1 MLVAA
6 LTAAAVL
13 APSATPPAILAP
25 HRYVVVARDGGG
37 TLRPGWQAPV
47 RLAVP
52 RAPDPVMAAAAAGS
66 RDQGAVSATVYN
78 AGGRVVAARSLH
90 PPQWLRGEFAAA
102 NLGDGTIAGVVLPLE
117 TAHFVVRVPAAAGD
131 RLELEAP
138 DRQRVAVPAELVS
151 EIEGADALLA
161 AADVVPIRVAGSPAN
176 RLDIA
181 IAAEGYTGVQREA
194 FLADAHALADSF
206 LATGPYAEYA
216 ALINVAALFVPS
228 PAEGAD
234 HPEYRSGCAAGD
246 PTCCADSA
254 AQADPRAG
262 TLADTAFDAAF
273 CTAGIHRLLTVN
285 TAKVLAAAA
294 AVPDWD
300 LLLVLVNDPVYGGS
314 GGDVAVISREERAPE
329 IARHELGH
337 SFALLADEYAT
348 PFPGFPGCSDLVG
361 PGSCEANVTDVIE
374 RVALKWA
381 PWVLPDT
388 PLPTAATDPSFAA
401 VVGLFEGARYLA
413 TGMYRPRRECL
424 MRQLARPFC
433 EVCREAFVSRL
444 YRGGWGI
451 PAAGIDLV
459 DPGSEIPPPG
469 PVTVP
474 AGEPLELSVAL
485 LAPETDPALAVAW
498 SVDGKPLAGA
508 NGPTLSWVPAHPGVY
523 RVELE
528 VRDATGFVH
537 PSHAADLV
545 SRRAWEVSVPAPR
558 PPRRIF
564 GRKR

>member
-1 MLVAA
+1 MLAFA
-6 LTAAAVL
+6 LTAAVVL

-37 TLRPGWQAPV
+37 TLRPVWQAPV

-52 RAPDPVMAAAAAGS
+52 RAAVLAAGTAALAG
-66 RDQGAVSATVYN
+66 RDPGEVSATVRA
-78 AGGRVVAARSLH
+78 AGGSVITSQGVR
-90 PPQWLRGEFAAA
+90 PPRWLRGEFAADDG
-102 NLGDGTIAGVVLPLE
+102 GDGTIDGVVLPLE

-138 DRQRVAVPAELVS
+138 DRQRVTVPAELVS

-161 AADVVPIRVAGSPAN
+161 AADAVPIRAAGSPAN

-181 IAAEGYTGVQREA
+181 IAAEGYTAVQREA
-194 FLADAHALADSF
+194 FLADARSLADTF

-234 HPEYRSGCAAGD
+234 HPAYRSGCAAGD
-246 PTCCADSA
+246 PTCCADTA

-262 TLADTAFDAAF
+262 TFADTAFDAAF

-285 TAKVLAAAA
+285 TAKALAAAA

-300 LLLVLVNDPVYGGS
+300 ILLVLVNDPVYGGS
-314 GGDVAVISREERAPE
+314 GGDVAVISREARAPE

-348 PFPGFPGCSDLVG
+348 PFPGFPGCSDLVA

-374 RVALKWA
+374 RAALKWS

-388 PLPTAATDPSFAA
+388 PLPTPATDPSFAA

-485 LAPETDPALAVAW
+485 LAPATDPALAVAW
-498 SVDGKPLAGA
+498 SVDGRPLAGE

-523 RVELE
+523 RVEFE

-545 SRRAWEVSVPAPR
+545 SRRAWEVAVPAER
-558 PPRRIF
+558 SPRRLV
-564 GRKR
+564 GRVK